1 MGGVRLDVSTR
12 KGRSDMCGCHG
23 TEGPD
28 PTLVQQTSDVLGLV
42 TCARKVFGGDSTPD
56 RPPAFAA
63 PRDLE
68 EAISNDRF

>member
-1 MGGVRLDVSTR
+1 
-12 KGRSDMCGCHG
+12 MCGCHG

-28 PTLVQQTSDVLGLV
+28 PTLVQQASDVLGLV
-42 TCARKVFGGDSTPD
+42 TRARKVFGGDSTPE

-68 EAISNDRF
+68 EAISRDRF